1 MNKSK
6 DLNNYSEIYK
16 DFMHPNPNIYYQ
28 AILILVKEFR
38 FEFMNDLLN
47 NLKNKDIFIRRKS
60 IIALGEYGEEILE
73 SIVQLYFNSKNRIL
87 RVSCLKIIIKIIVN
101 FNLKKLNQETMSVV
115 NSALKD
121 SSPEITLVVISLL
134 RQLGVDGRDVLIKT
148 CRDKDL
154 LRAKASVTALHE
166 MKDQKVDVFFDQ
178 LLNDELVDPMIKD
191 DILRN
196 HII

>member
-6 DLNNYSEIYK
+6 DLNNYIEIYK
-16 DFMHPNPNIYYQ
+16 DFMHSNPNIYYQ

-191 DILRN
+191 DILIN